1 MTPGRGL
8 VPALVLAAA
17 LLAGCGAG
25 DGPASGAPTP
35 APPSSAATVA
45 PAPTVASPGAPV
57 LDPAAVPAPVSVDV
71 PALGLAEP
79 LLDLGVAGDGT
90 AEVPEDPD
98 RAGWFT
104 GGGRPGARGPTVLLG
119 HVDSTA
125 GPGVFAGLRDL
136 VPGDVVDVT
145 VADGSVARYAVTTTE
160 QVPKGSFPTAAVFGA
175 TTEDVLR
182 LITCTGDFDRSARS
196 YVDNLVVTAVRVT
209 P

>member
-1 MTPGRGL
+1 VEPL
-8 VPALVLAAA
+8 
-17 LLAGCGAG
+17 
-25 DGPASGAPTP
+25 
-35 APPSSAATVA
+35 
-45 PAPTVASPGAPV
+45 GAPV
-57 LDPAAVPAPVSVDV
+57 LDPAAVPAPVSVEV

-90 AEVPEDPD
+90 AEVPADPD

-125 GPGVFAGLRDL
+125 GPGVFAELRDL

-175 TTEDVLR
+175 TTQDVLR

-196 YVDNLVVTAVRVT
+196 YVDNLVVTAVRVA